1 MDGINKKYNLGIEI
15 LTPLSVGAGLEK
27 DWIKGIDYVIQNKVV
42 YHLNLSMMMK
52 KGIDMDGISLAFAT
66 ENYDRVVQLLGKK
79 IADVSDM
86 KFDCPADSDNNIKV
100 MVHNELSNNPILP
113 GSSIKGAMRS
123 ILYNYLGA
131 SNSKKGEE
139 ELGSAKEG
147 DDLMRFIKFS
157 DAEFVGSKLV
167 NTKIF
172 NLFTDTSGH
181 WTGGW
186 KHGRN
191 TTIDAFRNT
200 GFNTLY
206 ECLAPG
212 QKSYCSLMLSPS
224 RFLAFAHEVQPHSKQ
239 QEKNRALEIK
249 SLFQIIN
256 NYTRTYLLKE
266 KAFFLK
272 YDDAEKTDL
281 IIDAIDNLLA
291 QIPSDGS
298 CAIMK
303 MAAGVGFHSLS
314 GDWRFENYADGLMGR
329 KEHKEA
335 NALPKSRKIAVLGNE
350 GLTLMGFIRLS
361 NLEDTADI
369 DERIKQSRDKA
380 NEAHVQIV
388 EEKNKP
394 SSDLGAELNGRDKAN
409 EERINEERDRKEKE
423 ADEAARKADEAL
435 KQKDPIEDD
444 IVYTRWTTFKQVS
457 LRCKVHKEVI
467 DTPHGQNVLHQ
478 WLRDFFQNLPTR
490 DKKQY
495 KNPKKWKETFGGIID
510 DDTIQGWIEEFTK

>member
-52 KGIDMDGISLAFAT
+52 KGIDMDGISMAFAT

-86 KFDCPADSDNNIKV
+86 EFDCPADSDNNIKV

-123 ILYNYLGA
+123 VLYNYLGA

-139 ELGSAKEG
+139 ILGTAKEG

-191 TTIDAFRNT
+191 TTNDAFKNT

-314 GDWRFENYADGLMGR
+314 GDWRFQNYAEGLMGR

-335 NALPKSRKIAVLGNE
+335 NALPKSRKIAVLGKE
-350 GLTLMGFIRLS
+350 SLTLMGFIRLS
-361 NLEDTADI
+361 ILEDTADI

-380 NEAHVQIV
+380 NEAHIQIV
-388 EEKNKP
+388 DEKSKP

-409 EERINEERDRKEKE
+409 EERMNEVRDRKEKE
-423 ADEAARKADEAL
+423 ADEADRIAKEAMSKKA
-435 KQKDPIEDD
+435 PIEED
-444 IVYTRWTTFKQVS
+444 IVYPKVQNFTQVKG
-457 LRCKVHKEVI
+457 RCRVYAVELKA
-467 DTPHGQNVLHQ
+467 GQGIEAVYK
-478 WLRDFFQNLPTR
+478 WLTDFFKDQPKA
-490 DKKQY
+490 KKQL
-495 KNPKKWKETFGGIID
+495 KKFNKWQETFGGIID
-510 DDTIQGWIEEFTK
+510 EDVIKRWFDEFIQ